1 MPRRRS
7 HRRFAAIRAL
17 LMRFR
22 GPLLHV
28 SALILMALLAWG
40 AWIDYTARQAFEQHR
55 WTLPAQVYARPLELY
70 AGLTLPPSAL
80 IDELR
85 QLGYREAA
93 AVDGPGL
100 YSATPKEIT
109 IHTRGFPFSDGV
121 EPPHRARLRFDG
133 RVLRTVDGGDATLP
147 LLRLEPVEI
156 ARIAPRDQQDRIL
169 VRLSDVPPAL
179 IDALLAVEDR
189 NFYSHGGIDP
199 LSILRA
205 LWVNLKSGEIRQGG
219 STITQQLVKNLFLGR
234 ERSYVRKFNEVF
246 MALALERH
254 YSKADILETYLNT
267 VFLGQDGDRAIHG
280 FALAAEF
287 YFGRPL
293 NELTVAQ
300 LALLAGL
307 GRGASYYDPRR
318 YPDRAMERR
327 LTVLQAMA
335 ETGKLT
341 PAAAAGEAQAPLAVT
356 PRPLFR
362 QARYTAFMDLV
373 RRQLAQDYKEDDLR
387 SAGLRIFTTLD
398 PRTQSAAEGAIQESL
413 PALETAPLRPR
424 GSLQAAMLVA
434 ANDTGEVMA
443 LVGGRDPQY
452 AGFNRVLDAR
462 RPVGSLIKPAVYL
475 TALQRSGEYSVLTPL
490 DDMPVVWEQGRT
502 RWTPQNYDGVAHGA
516 VPLYQALV
524 HSYNLATVHL
534 GLALG
539 VDAVIRQLRILGV
552 AGDVPAFP
560 ALFLGAAPLSPLEV
574 LQMYQCFAARGF
586 RAPLRAI
593 REVLDHDGRPLTR
606 YGLRVEAVIRPAHV
620 FLLNTLLTE
629 VARSGTAS
637 ALGQMTGGSYAGKTG
652 TTNDLRDSWFAGF
665 GRDLVA
671 VSWVGR
677 DDNAPIGLTGATG
690 AMRLWAALM
699 RDIAAPGVDLTPPAG
714 IEWRWVDVATGTVTD
729 KDCVR
734 AVPFP
739 FIAGQGAAPRY
750 QPCNAL

>member
-1 MPRRRS
+1 
-7 HRRFAAIRAL
+7 
-17 LMRFR
+17 
-22 GPLLHV
+22 
-28 SALILMALLAWG
+28 LILMVMLAWV
-40 AWIDYTARQAFEQHR
+40 AWIDHTARQAFEQHR
-55 WTLPAQVYARPLELY
+55 WALPAQVYARPLELY
-70 AGLTLPPSAL
+70 AGLTLPPAAL
-80 IDELR
+80 IDELQ
-85 QLGYREAA
+85 QLGYHEAA
-93 AVDGPGL
+93 TVTGPGQ
-100 YSATPKEIT
+100 YSATSREIT
-109 IHTRGFPFSDGV
+109 LHTRGFPFSDGV
-121 EPPHRARLRFDG
+121 EPPHRARLHFDG
-133 RVLRTVDGGDATLP
+133 RVLRTMDGGDAALP

-169 VRLSDVPPAL
+169 VQLADVPPAL
-179 IDALLAVEDR
+179 IEALLAVEDR

-199 LSILRA
+199 LGILRA
-205 LWVNLKSGEIRQGG
+205 LWVNLHSGEIRQGG
-219 STITQQLVKNLFLGR
+219 STITQQLIKNLFLGH
-234 ERSYVRKFNEVF
+234 ERSYARKFNEVF
-246 MALALERH
+246 MALALERR
-254 YSKADILETYLNT
+254 YGKDEILETYLNT
-267 VFLGQDGDRAIHG
+267 VYLGQDGDRAIHG

-293 NELTVAQ
+293 NELTAAQ

-307 GRGASYYDPRR
+307 SRGASYYDPRR
-318 YPDRAMERR
+318 YPERALERR
-327 LTVLQAMA
+327 LTVLQAMV
-335 ETGKLT
+335 ETGQLT

-373 RRQLAQDYKEDDLR
+373 RRQLAQDYKEEDLH

-398 PRTQSAAEGAIQESL
+398 PRTQSAAENAIQESL
-413 PALETAPLRPR
+413 PALETVRERPR

-443 LVGGRDPQY
+443 LIGGRDPQY

-462 RPVGSLIKPAVYL
+462 RPIGSLIKPAVYL
-475 TALQRSGEYSVLTPL
+475 TALQRPAEYSVLTPL
-490 DDMPVVWEQGRT
+490 EDTPVVWEQGRT
-502 RWTPQNYDGVAHGA
+502 RWTPQNYDGVAHGD

-534 GLALG
+534 GLKLG
-539 VDAVIRQLRILGV
+539 VDAVIRQLRILGI
-552 AGDVPAFP
+552 AGEVPAYP
-560 ALFLGAAPLSPLEV
+560 ALFLGAAPLSPFEV

-593 REVLDHDGRPLTR
+593 REVMDHDGRPLTR
-606 YGLRVEAVIRPAHV
+606 YGLHVEAVIKPEHV
-620 FLLNTLLTE
+620 FLLNTLLAE
-629 VARSGTAS
+629 VTRSGTAA
-637 ALGQMTGGSYAGKTG
+637 ALGQLSGGSYAGKTG

-677 DDNAPIGLTGATG
+677 DDNAPTGLAGATG

-699 RDIAAPGVDLTPPAG
+699 RDIAAASVDLTPPTG
-714 IEWRWVDVATGTVTD
+714 IEWRWVDAATGTVTD
-729 KDCVR
+729 QDCAH

-739 FIAGQGAAPRY
+739 FIAGREASPRY

>member
-1 MPRRRS
+1 MPSRRS
-7 HRRFAAIRAL
+7 RRRFAVIRTL
-17 LMRFR
+17 LERFR
-22 GPLLHV
+22 GPLLHI

-40 AWIDYTARQAFEQHR
+40 AWIDHTARQAFEQHR
-55 WTLPAQVYARPLELY
+55 WTLPAQVYAHPLELY
-70 AGLTLPPSAL
+70 TGLALPPAAL
-80 IDELR
+80 IDELQR
-85 QLGYREAA
+85 LGYREVAT
-93 AVDGPGL
+93 VDGPGQ
-100 YSATPKEIT
+100 YHATPKEIT
-109 IHTRGFPFSDGV
+109 LHTRGFPFSDDV
-121 EPPHRARLRFDG
+121 EPPHRVHLRFDG
-133 RVLRTVDGGDATLP
+133 RVINAMDEGGTALP

-169 VRLSDVPPAL
+169 VQLSDVPQTL

-199 LSILRA
+199 LGILRA

-234 ERSYVRKFNEVF
+234 ERSYIRKFNEVF

-254 YSKADILETYLNT
+254 YRKDEILETYLNT
-267 VFLGQDGDRAIHG
+267 VYLGQDGDRAIHG

-307 GRGASYYDPRR
+307 SRGASYYDPRR
-318 YPDRAMERR
+318 YPERALERR
-327 LTVLQAMA
+327 LVVLQAMV

-341 PAAAAGEAQAPLAVT
+341 SAAAAGEAQAPLAVT

-373 RRQLAQDYKEDDLR
+373 RRQLAQDYKEEDLHN
-387 SAGLRIFTTLD
+387 AGLRIFTTLD
-398 PRTQSAAEGAIQESL
+398 PRVQSAAEAAIEETL
-413 PALETAPLRPR
+413 PQLETGRERPH
-424 GSLQAAMLVA
+424 GSLQAAMVVA
-434 ANDTGEVMA
+434 ATDSGEILA

-462 RPVGSLIKPAVYL
+462 RQIGSLVKPAVYL
-475 TALQRSGEYSVLTPL
+475 TALQRPAQYNVLTPL
-490 DDMPVVWEQGRT
+490 EDAPLVWEQGRT
-502 RWTPQNYDGVAHGA
+502 RWTPQNYDGVAHGN
-516 VPLYQALV
+516 VPLYEALV

-539 VDAVIRQLRILGV
+539 VDAIVRQLRTLGV
-552 AGDVPAFP
+552 TSELPAYP
-560 ALFLGAAPLSPLEV
+560 SLFLGAAPLSPYEV
-574 LQMYQCFAARGF
+574 LQMYQSFAARGF

-606 YGLRVEAVIRPAHV
+606 YGLRVQAVIKPEHA
-620 FLLNTLLTE
+620 FLVNTLLAE
-629 VARSGTAS
+629 VARSGTAA
-637 ALGQMTGGSYAGKTG
+637 ALPRLSGGTYAGKTG

-665 GRDLVA
+665 GRDMVA

-677 DDNAPIGLTGATG
+677 DDNAPTGLSGATG
-690 AMRLWAALM
+690 SMRLWAALM
-699 RDIAAPGVDLTPPAG
+699 KGLAAPGVDLTPPAG
-714 IEWRWVDVATGTVTD
+714 IEWRWVDVNTGVMTD
-729 KDCVR
+729 KDCTR
-734 AVPFP
+734 AAPFP
-739 FIAGQGAAPRY
+739 FIAGQGVTMPY
-750 QPCNAL
+750 QPCGAL